1 MHRRSD
7 HYYEARGFSV
17 YYLANAVFNLVS
29 NPGAYLRGI
38 EDLLGD
44 MRALTLMRPFH
55 KYTNLH
61 GFIRDVSVDIVT
73 EEIGDEDGD
82 HRFLK
87 KFLTAYAVPFH
98 DEALLD
104 EESFWDFGAD
114 SQEFQNALDQ
124 LTDEVF
130 HVLFNDVGLLQKF
143 NRLTAAY
150 IEMSGFGDDQ
160 RTKSGALRRVA
171 IPVWARRA
179 IFYRDKG
186 ECRSCKR
193 SLAALINGLETERY
207 DHIVPLARFGA
218 NDVTNLQLLCEDCNL
233 RKSAADL
240 PVCTLYQRAIR
251 S

>member
-1 MHRRSD
+1 MHRRSE

-38 EDLLGD
+38 EELLGD

-73 EEIGDEDGD
+73 EEIGQDDGD
-82 HRFLK
+82 QHFLRRFLK
-87 KFLTAYAVPFH
+87 VYALEIP
-98 DEALLD
+98 DEALDD
-104 EESFWDFGAD
+104 EESFWNFAAESDAFHG
-114 SQEFQNALDQ
+114 ALDQ

-130 HVLFNDVGLLQKF
+130 HVLFNDVAFLQRF
-143 NRLTAAY
+143 NQLTAGY
-150 IEMSGFGDDQ
+150 IEMSGFGDEQ
-160 RTKSGALRRVA
+160 RTRSGSLRRAA

-193 SLAALINGLETERY
+193 SLAALINQLETERY

-218 NDVTNLQLLCEDCNL
+218 NDVTNLQLLCEGCNL

-240 PVCTLYQRAIR
+240 PVSNMYQRAIR
-251 S
+251 P